1 MGKRKLTKQQAWRIQ
16 KIQDERS
23 KRSQKRDSKADE
35 LLVGGELGE
44 EQEGLIISHFG
55 TQVEVEGTNGA
66 RQRCFIRANLPA
78 LVTGDRVVF
87 CAGEYA
93 GVVVALHERHTLLKR
108 PDPYTGLKPVAANID
123 QVVVVIAPQ
132 PTPYADLIDRYL
144 VAAETAGI
152 EPLLLLNKTDLLD
165 QPELKDT
172 VDEVLEP
179 YKALGYRVVQ
189 TSANRADLSALV
201 HVLQDRVSVFVGQ
214 SGVGKSSLVNSLLP
228 AAALRTSELS
238 QYNQKGQ
245 HTTTTARLFH
255 LPTGGVLIDSPGIRE
270 FGLWHMS
277 RAELEQGFR
286 EFAPFLGV
294 CRFRDCKHEA
304 EPDCA
309 LLAAVDEGR
318 ISAARF
324 RSYQILVDAL
334 DADRPV

>member
-1 MGKRKLTKQQAWRIQ
+1 VGKRKLTKQQAWRIQ

-23 KRSQKRDSKADE
+23 KRSQKRDDKADE
-35 LLVGGELGE
+35 LLVGGELGD

-55 TQVEVEGTNGA
+55 TQVEVEGANGE

-93 GVVVALHERHTLLKR
+93 GVVVALHERQTILKR

-179 YKALGYRVVQ
+179 YKVLGYRVVQ

-201 HVLQDRVSVFVGQ
+201 EVLQDRVSVFVGQ

-286 EFAPFLGV
+286 EFAPFLGA

-309 LLAAVDEGR
+309 LIAAVGEGR
-318 ISAARF
+318 ISEARF

>member
-1 MGKRKLTKQQAWRIQ
+1 
-16 KIQDERS
+16 
-23 KRSQKRDSKADE
+23 
-35 LLVGGELGE
+35 
-44 EQEGLIISHFG
+44 
-55 TQVEVEGTNGA
+55 
-66 RQRCFIRANLPA
+66 
-78 LVTGDRVVF
+78 
-87 CAGEYA
+87 
-93 GVVVALHERHTLLKR
+93 LKR

-201 HVLQDRVSVFVGQ
+201 RVLQDRVSVFVGQ

-318 ISAARF
+318 ISEARF

>member
-1 MGKRKLTKQQAWRIQ
+1 
-16 KIQDERS
+16 
-23 KRSQKRDSKADE
+23 
-35 LLVGGELGE
+35 
-44 EQEGLIISHFG
+44 
-55 TQVEVEGTNGA
+55 
-66 RQRCFIRANLPA
+66 
-78 LVTGDRVVF
+78 
-87 CAGEYA
+87 
-93 GVVVALHERHTLLKR
+93 
-108 PDPYTGLKPVAANID
+108 
-123 QVVVVIAPQ
+123 
-132 PTPYADLIDRYL
+132 
-144 VAAETAGI
+144 
-152 EPLLLLNKTDLLD
+152 
-165 QPELKDT
+165 
-172 VDEVLEP
+172 
-179 YKALGYRVVQ
+179 
-189 TSANRADLSALV
+189 
-201 HVLQDRVSVFVGQ
+201 
-214 SGVGKSSLVNSLLP
+214 VGKSSLVNSLLP

-318 ISAARF
+318 ISEARF

>member
-23 KRSQKRDSKADE
+23 KRSQKRDDKADE
-35 LLVGGELGE
+35 LLVGGELGD

-55 TQVEVEGTNGA
+55 TQVEVEGANGE

-93 GVVVALHERHTLLKR
+93 GVVVALHERLTILKR

-172 VDEVLEP
+172 VNEVLEP
-179 YKALGYRVVQ
+179 YKGLGYRVVQ

-201 HVLQDRVSVFVGQ
+201 EVLQDRVSVFVGQ

-286 EFAPFLGV
+286 EFAPFLGA

-309 LLAAVDEGR
+309 LIAAVDEGR
-318 ISAARF
+318 ISEARF

>member
-1 MGKRKLTKQQAWRIQ
+1 VGKRKLTKQQAWRIQ

-23 KRSQKRDSKADE
+23 KRSQKRDDKADD
-35 LLVGGELGE
+35 LLVGGELGD

-55 TQVEVEGTNGA
+55 TQVEVEDASGE

-93 GVVVALHERHTLLKR
+93 GVVVALHERRTILKR

-152 EPLLLLNKTDLLD
+152 EPLLLLNKTDLLG

-172 VDEVLEP
+172 VDAVLEP
-179 YKALGYRVVQ
+179 YKALGYRVVT

-201 HVLQDRVSVFVGQ
+201 DVLQDHVSVFVGQ

-277 RAELEQGFR
+277 RVELEQGFR
-286 EFAPFLGV
+286 EFAPFLGA

-309 LLAAVDEGR
+309 LIAAVDGGR
-318 ISAARF
+318 ITEARF